1 MSFTATL
8 TNAISGLNAS
18 TLRAEILSYN
28 IANAETPGFTRRS
41 ADFES
46 AVPGGVRPV
55 TISVADAGLAE
66 HRLLGEFGR
75 EGEASLRSSALN
87 LINDD
92 FGQPGDSDGLYA
104 VFTQFELALDDLRL
118 TPESASAQ
126 LALLQAAEDV
136 TNGFA
141 TLDAQA
147 QEMRLAADT
156 AIDVGV
162 TNVNNALQELDLLN
176 ADAARPRSVSL
187 DTIAERQRVL
197 VSEIATQ
204 IDINVTGEYGGELT
218 IRTKGGLLL
227 LGDEP
232 NLLEFNRAGSVNY
245 NTTLASGALSGLTV
259 YGVDITPGA
268 VQGLVSGEMAANFA
282 IRDALATDYADRLDA
297 AAQELVDRLEAADT
311 TAAGGLFAI
320 NAGTGSAAQ
329 LITIN
334 AAIDP
339 GQGGELYRIRDG
351 VGATVEGPAA
361 GDGVL
366 GLIKDALDEQRALPV
381 ATGTSSAL
389 SYIDMLGALST
400 QLGTNAIYATGLYND
415 AAASR
420 TSIEEEVIRQTGVDT
435 DRELQDLI
443 LVEQA
448 FAANA
453 RVIQAADEMLRQ
465 LLEI

>member
-41 ADFES
+41 AVFES

-66 HRLLGEFGR
+66 YRLLREFGR

-136 TNGFA
+136 TNAFA

-204 IDINVTGEYGGELT
+204 IDIDVTGEYGGELT
-218 IRTKGGLLL
+218 
-227 LGDEP
+227 
-232 NLLEFNRAGSVNY
+232 
-245 NTTLASGALSGLTV
+245 
-259 YGVDITPGA
+259 
-268 VQGLVSGEMAANFA
+268 
-282 IRDALATDYADRLDA
+282 
-297 AAQELVDRLEAADT
+297 
-311 TAAGGLFAI
+311 
-320 NAGTGSAAQ
+320 
-329 LITIN
+329 
-334 AAIDP
+334 
-339 GQGGELYRIRDG
+339 
-351 VGATVEGPAA
+351 
-361 GDGVL
+361 
-366 GLIKDALDEQRALPV
+366 
-381 ATGTSSAL
+381 
-389 SYIDMLGALST
+389 
-400 QLGTNAIYATGLYND
+400 
-415 AAASR
+415 
-420 TSIEEEVIRQTGVDT
+420 
-435 DRELQDLI
+435 
-443 LVEQA
+443 
-448 FAANA
+448 
-453 RVIQAADEMLRQ
+453 
-465 LLEI
+465 